1 MDCTFELYNGDCI
14 EVMKQIPDNSVD
26 MILCDLP
33 YGVTHNSWDI
43 AIPFDKLWDQ
53 YNRIT
58 KETSPILLFAQGIFY
73 VDVVQ
78 SNRDNFR
85 YDIVWD
91 KILKGGFLNA
101 NVMPLRMHEQIAV
114 FYKKKPIYN
123 PQMEIGDPLHT
134 KGKMIK
140 PIVNNNYGKFDYTDD
155 SRKGST
161 EKYPSSIIRFQKPT
175 AATSIHPTQKPVELL
190 EYLIRTYTNEGDVVL
205 DNTMG
210 SGSTGVACM
219 RTDRKFIGIELDEN
233 YFKVAQQRIKDAS
246 KRLF

>member
-1 MDCTFELYNGDCI
+1 
-14 EVMKQIPDNSVD
+14 MKQIPDNSVD

-114 FYKKKPIYN
+114 FYKKKPI
-123 PQMEIGDPLHT
+123 
-134 KGKMIK
+134 
-140 PIVNNNYGKFDYTDD
+140 
-155 SRKGST
+155 
-161 EKYPSSIIRFQKPT
+161 
-175 AATSIHPTQKPVELL
+175 
-190 EYLIRTYTNEGDVVL
+190 
-205 DNTMG
+205 
-210 SGSTGVACM
+210 
-219 RTDRKFIGIELDEN
+219 
-233 YFKVAQQRIKDAS
+233 
-246 KRLF
+246 